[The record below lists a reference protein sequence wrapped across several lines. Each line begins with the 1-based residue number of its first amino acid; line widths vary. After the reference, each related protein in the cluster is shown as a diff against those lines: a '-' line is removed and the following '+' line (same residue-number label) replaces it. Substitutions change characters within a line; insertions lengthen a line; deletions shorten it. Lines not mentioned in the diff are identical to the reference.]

1 MFYKITD
8 INTGIGCVAGIKTRF
23 EEPCAL
29 LAAMD
34 TYHIS
39 NAVVFHTDALRDVH
53 RGNALAAEAAE
64 SSGGRLSSCYVLRSD
79 IGGSEM
85 PAADVLLSQLRNERP
100 AAVKLYP
107 NAHRYILNEFYAGEL
122 LDVLDELHMPVLF
135 DSDQK
140 PSYESLPGLAKRYP
154 NIKFIML
161 RQAICESRY
170 ARPLIEKLDNVY
182 IDAGIMIDTCFI
194 EELVNKFGPSKLLF
208 GSGMP
213 VYMPAGA
220 LGMIIYSRI
229 SDDDKQ
235 AIFSGNWNRIQEEIK
250 WA

>member
-1 MFYKITD
+1 MDWNITD

-23 EEPCAL
+23 EDPVGL
-29 LAAMD
+29 INAMD
-34 TYHIS
+34 TYRIS

-53 RGNALAAEAAE
+53 RGNALASEATK
-64 SSGGRLSSCYVLRSD
+64 SSEGRLSPCYVLRSD
-79 IGGSEM
+79 LGGSEM
-85 PAADVLLSQLRNERP
+85 PVADKLLAQLRAEKP

-107 NAHRYILNEFYAGEL
+107 NAHRFILNEFYAGEL
-122 LDVLDELHMPVLF
+122 LDVLNTLHMPILF

-140 PSYESLPGLAKRYP
+140 PSYESLPDLAKHYP
-154 NIKFIML
+154 DIKFIML
-161 RQAICESRY
+161 RQAINESRY
-170 ARPLIEKLDNVY
+170 ARPLLEKLENVY
-182 IDAGIMIDTCFI
+182 FDAGIMIDTCFI
-194 EELVNKFGPSKLLF
+194 EELVSKFGASKLLF

-213 VYMPAGA
+213 LYMPAGA

-235 AIFSGNWNRIQEEIK
+235 SIFSGNWNRIQEEIK